1 MLKFDDKNS
10 RNPDISLPNYYPNCY
25 PKFYGIAKKKKKQK
39 ILIFKTIMNSVE
51 DSLNFRRKKYLY
63 FPICCVT

>member
-25 PKFYGIAKKKKKQK
+25 PKFYGIAKKKE
-39 ILIFKTIMNSVE
+39 KTE
-51 DSLNFRRKKYLY
+51 NFD
-63 FPICCVT
+63 F